1 MITSLTPEQAQSL
14 ATFRDYGLRIG
25 LSTEPCD
32 RDAAADAV
40 RRHYAACELNT
51 PMIVWLDGPLHGAIA
66 AHILGLKYDQVH
78 TQVRDQVYYQVRDQL
93 YAEVR
98 DQVYYQ
104 VRDQLYAEV
113 RAQVYT
119 QVRDQMRAQVRD
131 QVLDQVYD
139 QVYAQVRDQV
149 YAQVRDQMRAQMRA
163 QVYTQALD
171 QVHTQVRDQ
180 VYYQVRDQVYTD
192 VYAQVG
198 RAIAGSQWADVAAQ
212 IRCYQSLG
220 VSFPHEANTLVSVI
234 ENCGW
239 LWAFDGLAIL
249 TERPHILCRDDQK
262 RLHCEGGPAIA
273 YRDGTEVYAW
283 HGQRV
288 PAKWLMGSPPTAAQ
302 ALRWKNTDQRAA
314 ACEIIGWDK
323 ILDEL
328 DARVIEDSGDPAW
341 GRLVEVD
348 LPDSP
353 KERFLD
359 VLCGTGRR
367 FALPVPPTTTTVD
380 AAQSALYGGLPASLL
395 RHSVKRT

>member
-78 TQVRDQVYYQVRDQL
+78 TQVRDQL

-98 DQVYYQ
+98 DQVYTQVRAQ
-104 VRDQLYAEV
+104 VRDQVY
-113 RAQVYT
+113 AQVRDQVYA
-119 QVRDQMRAQVRD
+119 QVRDQMLDQVHTQVLAQVRD

-149 YAQVRDQMRAQMRA
+149 YAQVRDQM
-163 QVYTQALD
+163 
-171 QVHTQVRDQ
+171 
-180 VYYQVRDQVYTD
+180 YTD